1 MWGLAG
7 VLICAGVSD
16 VYVCHVRKRA
26 SAREGVGARM
36 LSLACVHVGVG
47 MCGHVCAYVCVHVR
61 AAMVGPGSAC
71 RRGRVPGTA
80 ARAWHG
86 CEHVWLSLCACVC
99 VGMCG
104 HVHAHV
110 YVYVWAASM
119 GRGLRRR
126 RGRALG
132 SEV

>member
-71 RRGRVPGTA
+71 RQVQIIQEYRTMTA
-80 ARAWHG
+80 RFRYTHI
-86 CEHVWLSLCACVC
+86 
-99 VGMCG
+99 
-104 HVHAHV
+104 
-110 YVYVWAASM
+110 
-119 GRGLRRR
+119 RQ
-126 RGRALG
+126 
-132 SEV
+132 